1 MNMFNN
7 SDDSEME
14 NPIFKIM
21 GMGNSITEEE
31 IQNHKNKLKNLIS
44 KLINTHNIDEETS
57 INNDIKNETEFLS
70 SLFKIKKNEIN
81 KNNNNNMQMQQQMM
95 QQQMMQ
101 QLAQQQMMA
110 AQMQNILNQ
119 PTNNEISIVFRNSL
133 DKIGPIMVYCSPC
146 ERVSSIIEKY
156 RMKSND
162 FDPDKKFIFNAKFLA
177 LSLSVAEAGITNN
190 ANIFVVKP

>member
-1 MNMFNN
+1 
-7 SDDSEME
+7 
-14 NPIFKIM
+14 
-21 GMGNSITEEE
+21 
-31 IQNHKNKLKNLIS
+31 
-44 KLINTHNIDEETS
+44 
-57 INNDIKNETEFLS
+57 
-70 SLFKIKKNEIN
+70 
-81 KNNNNNMQMQQQMM
+81 MQMQQQMM

-119 PTNNEISIVFRNSL
+119 PTNNEISIVFRQSPNNNSL
-133 DKIGPIMVYCSPC
+133 GPITVYCSPY
-146 ERVSSIIEKY
+146 EAVSSIIEKY

-190 ANIFVVKP
+190 ANMFVVKP